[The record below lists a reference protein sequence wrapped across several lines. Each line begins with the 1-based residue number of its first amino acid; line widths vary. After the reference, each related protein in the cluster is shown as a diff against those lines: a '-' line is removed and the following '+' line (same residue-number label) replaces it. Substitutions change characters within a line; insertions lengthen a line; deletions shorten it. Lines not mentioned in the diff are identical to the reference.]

1 MATMFGDA
9 TGLSSA
15 TTDKIYLIFR
25 EDKRLFTEDIIFSK
39 CCSISKTL
47 FALVQRWGNHFA

>member
-47 FALVQRWGNHFA
+47 FALV